1 MLTRRAFT
9 ASAVALGLSACAK
22 PIPVSTTRAVAAPPL
37 HPPLPAFYNAITDE
51 PYPVPA
57 IAPGSLPPHHWRQNV
72 PNPCPDKPHGT
83 IIVDPDAG
91 NLHFVQDRDTALR
104 YGVSVGAEGFSWS
117 GTARLQFCRA
127 WPRWKVP
134 EVMIARQ
141 PDLEPFSV
149 ANGGMAPGPD
159 NPMGARALYLF
170 QNGEDT
176 LYRIHGGAEARHI
189 GHAVSSGC
197 IRLLD
202 QDVIHLHGIAR
213 HGADVIVL
221 PSLAPKGL
229 TSVY

>member
-22 PIPVSTTRAVAAPPL
+22 PIPISTTRAVATPPV

-57 IAPGSLPPHHWRQNV
+57 IAPGSLPVQHWRQSV
-72 PNPCPDKPHGT
+72 PNPWPEKPHGT

-91 NLHFVQDRDTALR
+91 NLHFVQTRDTALR
-104 YGVSVGAEGFSWS
+104 YGVSVGAEGFSWA
-117 GTARLQFCRA
+117 GIARLQFCRA

-176 LYRIHGGAEARHI
+176 LYRIHG
-189 GHAVSSGC
+189 
-197 IRLLD
+197 
-202 QDVIHLHGIAR
+202 
-213 HGADVIVL
+213 
-221 PSLAPKGL
+221 
-229 TSVY
+229 

>member
-1 MLTRRAFT
+1 MFTRRAFT
-9 ASAVALGLSACAK
+9 ASAVALGMSACAK
-22 PIPVSTTRAVAAPPL
+22 PIPVSTTRAIAAPPL
-37 HPPLPAFYNAITDE
+37 PPPLPAFYDAIMDE
-51 PYPVPA
+51 PFAVPA
-57 IAPGSLPPHHWRQNV
+57 IAPGSLPQQHWRQTV
-72 PNPCPDKPHGT
+72 PNPWPDQPRGT

-91 NLHFVQDRDTALR
+91 NLHFVQDRDAALR

-141 PDLEPFSV
+141 PELARFSV

-170 QNGEDT
+170 QNGKDT
-176 LYRIHGGAEARHI
+176 LYRIHGGAVARDI
-189 GHAVSSGC
+189 GRAVSSGC

-202 QDVIHLHGIAR
+202 QDVIDLHDRAI
-213 HGADVIVL
+213 HGARVVVL

-229 TSVY
+229 DSLF

>member
-1 MLTRRAFT
+1 MFTRRAFT

-22 PIPVSTTRAVAAPPL
+22 PVPVSTTRAVAARPVP
-37 HPPLPAFYNAITDE
+37 PPLPAFYDAIMDE

-57 IAPGSLPPHHWRQNV
+57 IAPGSLPPLHWRQSV
-72 PNPCPDKPHGT
+72 PNPWPEKPRGT

-134 EVMIARQ
+134 AAMIARQ
-141 PDLEPFSV
+141 PDLERFSV

-170 QNGEDT
+170 QNGLDT
-176 LYRIHGGAEARHI
+176 LYRIHGGAEARDI
-189 GHAVSSGC
+189 GRAVSSGC

-202 QDVIHLHGIAR
+202 QDVIDLHDRAI
-213 HGADVIVL
+213 HGARVVVL

-229 TSVY
+229 DSLF